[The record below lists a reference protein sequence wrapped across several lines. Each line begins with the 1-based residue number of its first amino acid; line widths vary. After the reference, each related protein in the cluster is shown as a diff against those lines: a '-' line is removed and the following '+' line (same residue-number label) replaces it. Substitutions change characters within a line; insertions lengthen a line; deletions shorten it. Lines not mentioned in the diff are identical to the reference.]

1 MLYFLL
7 LRGLAPSELASY
19 ENWTPGE
26 PVVCMY
32 LDMHVDT
39 CVVEKGKKFYDGVGL
54 GLGCLVSV

>member
-1 MLYFLL
+1 MALSKLV
-7 LRGLAPSELASY
+7 SY
-19 ENWTPGE
+19 ENRTPGA
-26 PVVCMY
+26 PVVYMY